1 MRTTLGVLVAGFAL
15 LCVAAPA
22 VAHHSFSA
30 DYDSNKPVKVKGVV
44 TKVEWTN
51 PHAHYYI
58 DVVDEKGNV
67 TNWNFELATINVL
80 SRNGWTSKSL
90 KVGEQVTIEGFAG
103 KVVATRAA
111 ASSVVLADGRALF
124 AGVANGGDGASR

>member
-1 MRTTLGVLVAGFAL
+1 MMRTLTEVVAGLGL
-15 LCVAAPA
+15 LLLA
-22 VAHHSFSA
+22 VPVLAHHSFSA
-30 DYDSNKPVKVKGVV
+30 DYDANKPVKVKGVV

-51 PHAHYYI
+51 PHAHYYV

-90 KVGEQVTIEGFAG
+90 KVGDQVTIEGFGG
-103 KVVATRAA
+103 KVITHRAA
-111 ASSVVLADGRALF
+111 ASSVVLANGRALF
-124 AGVANGGDGASR
+124 AGPANGDPAAR